1 MRKNLQIFKF
11 ELEVID
17 GSTQFLVSTAIA
29 KLESGRRLGMVVVS
43 LISFFVL
50 KDKFQM
56 FEEISEPKLELK
68 RGKPR
73 FLNKFSIRIQVFGL
87 CSTRTINLE

>member
-11 ELEVID
+11 ELEVVD

-43 LISFFVL
+43 LISFSF
-50 KDKFQM
+50 
-56 FEEISEPKLELK
+56 
-68 RGKPR
+68 
-73 FLNKFSIRIQVFGL
+73 
-87 CSTRTINLE
+87 